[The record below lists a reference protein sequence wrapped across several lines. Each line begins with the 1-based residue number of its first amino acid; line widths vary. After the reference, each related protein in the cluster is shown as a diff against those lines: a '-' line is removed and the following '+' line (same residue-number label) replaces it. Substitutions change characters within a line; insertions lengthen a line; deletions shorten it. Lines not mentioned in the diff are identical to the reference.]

1 MDLYSLCRKYFAPL
15 LLLALTAGCFT
26 TAQPQPSPAEPAV
39 RTNLV
44 TATTPSA
51 NHSYALI
58 YDLLGDEKNVSKLLI
73 IKRERLELKEVVKAI
88 SQTAGEAHKQLEK
101 FGKADPTLNLK
112 DKGLPTGETAARES
126 ISKAKAKELLT
137 DKGKDFELKLLLSQN
152 EALTYGEHLA
162 STAAQKETEP
172 QLRRFLQTLARDLG
186 QLRHRVAAILA
197 AHYTWGPDGK

>member
-1 MDLYSLCRKYFAPL
+1 MDLYRLCRKHFAPL

-26 TAQPQPSPAEPAV
+26 TAQHQPSQAEPAA

-44 TATTPSA
+44 TAGTPSA

-88 SQTAGEAHKQLEK
+88 SQNAGEAHKQLEK

-112 DKGLPTGETAARES
+112 DKGLPTAETAARES

-137 DKGKDFELKLLLSQN
+137 EKGKDFELKLLLTQN

-172 QLRRFLQTLARDLG
+172 QRRKFLETLARDMG
-186 QLRHRVAAILA
+186 QLRQRVASILA
-197 AHYTWGPDGK
+197 AHYTWAPDGK